1 MEKVLV
7 GGGGE
12 RGERGDGESV
22 GMGRGRTRRE
32 GGWRKCWYGE
42 GENEER
48 GGMEKVLVGGGG
60 ERGERGDGES
70 VGRGRGR
77 TRREG

>member
-7 GGGGE
+7 WGGGE
-12 RGERGDGESV
+12 RGER
-22 GMGRGRTRRE
+22 R
-32 GGWRKCWYGE
+32 
-42 GENEER
+42 
-48 GGMEKVLVGGGG
+48 
-60 ERGERGDGES
+60 DGES